1 MDLIVLKRN
10 EEDNIMYI
18 IEENKFETY
27 NLQNELHT
35 FIKRKVY
42 YLFWRL

>member
-18 IEENKFETY
+18 IEENKFET
-27 NLQNELHT
+27 T
-35 FIKRKVY
+35 DRKSVV
-42 YLFWRL
+42 

>member
-1 MDLIVLKRN
+1 M
-10 EEDNIMYI
+10 
-18 IEENKFETY
+18 Y

-42 YLFWRL
+42 YLFWRLYLGSGY